1 MKLNFENDYYKKEA
15 LEHLKKYNY
24 ENNNTVEDAFLLVL
38 KDIKKEDLSNLIIL
52 IQETF
57 IKKYNLKLTEDEAYE
72 ITQKNGLKLE
82 YKKLLLEL
90 AYKCIDNGQ
99 YLGNNTIMDGRINT
113 SSWISHSLFEGR
125 LCSQLASKRWT

>member
-15 LEHLKKYNY
+15 LEHSKEYNY

-72 ITQKNGLKLE
+72 ITQK
-82 YKKLLLEL
+82 
-90 AYKCIDNGQ
+90 
-99 YLGNNTIMDGRINT
+99 
-113 SSWISHSLFEGR
+113 
-125 LCSQLASKRWT
+125 

>member
-1 MKLNFENDYYKKEA
+1 MQGEDKMKLNFENDYYKKEA

-99 YLGNNTIMDGRINT
+99 YLGNRKD
-113 SSWISHSLFEGR
+113 
-125 LCSQLASKRWT
+125 